1 MASSEGDQASGLR
14 QLSAR
19 RPVKTIAVTGGKGGI
34 GKTTIAINLGTAFAG
49 LGRRCM
55 LLDADLGLAN
65 VDVMLG
71 VRARLNLEHVVAG
84 ECALRDIVVTTS
96 TGLRIV
102 PASTG
107 NFEMATLSPAHHA
120 GVIGAFNEL
129 LDPVDVLLVDTAAG
143 ISESVMAYTGAS
155 HHVVVAVCDDP
166 ASITDAYGLIKTLR
180 RRQPDA
186 RIQIVAN
193 MVDSATQGRAL
204 YDKLARVTDRFL
216 QFVPHYLGAIPYDEH
231 LRRAVQAQRAV
242 VECYPWSPAATA
254 FKKLALAADKW
265 STTGYPR
272 GGIEFF
278 VDRLLR
284 TASQRTES
292 SLQ

>member
-1 MASSEGDQASGLR
+1 MASPDQASGLR
-14 QLSAR
+14 LVAG
-19 RPVKTIAVTGGKGGI
+19 RPAVRTIAVTGGKGGV
-34 GKTTIAINLGTAFAG
+34 GKTTIAINLATAFAE
-49 LGRRCM
+49 LGRRAM

-84 ECALRDIVVTTS
+84 ECALGDIVVTTR

-107 NFEMATLSPAHHA
+107 NFEMATLSPAQHA

-129 LDPVDVLLVDTAAG
+129 LEPIDVLLVDTAAG
-143 ISESVMAYTGAS
+143 ISESVMTYTGAS
-155 HHVVVAVCDDP
+155 HHVIVALCDEP
-166 ASITDAYGLIKTLR
+166 ASLTDAYGLIKTLR
-180 RRQPDA
+180 RRQPDTEI
-186 RIQIVAN
+186 RIVAN
-193 MVDSATQGRAL
+193 MVETAAQGRSL
-204 YDKLARVTDRFL
+204 YDKLARVTNRFL
-216 QFVPHYLGAIPYDEH
+216 HFVPRYLGSIPYDDF
-231 LRRAVQAQRAV
+231 LRRSVQAQRAV
-242 VECYPWSPAATA
+242 VECYPWSVSATA
-254 FKKLALAADKW
+254 FKKFAVAADKW
-265 STTGYPR
+265 PMAPHPR

-284 TASQRTES
+284 TGPQRTES

>member
-1 MASSEGDQASGLR
+1 MVSVTGDQADGLR
-14 QLSAR
+14 RIAAA
-19 RPVKTIAVTGGKGGI
+19 RPVKTIAITGGKGGV
-34 GKTTIAINLGTAFAG
+34 GKTTIAINLGSALAES
-49 LGRRCM
+49 GRSCM

-84 ECALRDIVVTTS
+84 ECALSDIVVTAP

-120 GVIGAFNEL
+120 GVIGAFSEL

-143 ISESVMAYTGAS
+143 IGESVMAYTAAS
-155 HHVVVAVCDDP
+155 QFVIVAVCDDP

-180 RRQPDA
+180 RRQPDV

-193 MVDSATQGRAL
+193 LVESLAQGRAL

-216 QFVPHYLGAIPYDEH
+216 HFVPQYLGSIPQDDY

-242 VECYPWSPAATA
+242 VEQFPWSSSASA
-254 FKKLALAADKW
+254 FKKLAMAADNW
-265 STTGYPR
+265 STSGLPR

-284 TASQRTES
+284 TGSQRTES